1 MGKNENLRDQE
12 LIANL
17 IGNDE
22 KTIGELMQLSKLSK
36 ERVQQALD
44 DLIEDNEVQKNKVRQ
59 STLYSLITEN
69 TDQWEI
75 KRTKLWP

>member
-1 MGKNENLRDQE
+1 MGKNKNLRDQE
-12 LIANL
+12 LIGNL

-44 DLIEDNEVQKNKVRQ
+44 DLIEDNEVQKNEVRQ
-59 STLYSLITEN
+59 STLYSLITE
-69 TDQWEI
+69 
-75 KRTKLWP
+75 KY

>member
-59 STLYSLITEN
+59 STLYSLITE
-69 TDQWEI
+69 
-75 KRTKLWP
+75 KY

>member
-1 MGKNENLRDQE
+1 MGKNKNLRDQE
-12 LIANL
+12 LIGNL

-22 KTIGELMQLSKLSK
+22 KTIGELMQLSFLSK